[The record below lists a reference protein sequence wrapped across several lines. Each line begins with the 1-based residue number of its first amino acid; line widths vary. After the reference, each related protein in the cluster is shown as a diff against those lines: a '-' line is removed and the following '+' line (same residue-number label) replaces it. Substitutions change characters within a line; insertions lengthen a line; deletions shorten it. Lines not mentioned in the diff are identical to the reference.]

1 MSAVLMEV
9 VDVGPSESNSVA
21 LVENDNV
28 IEELAPAATN
38 PPLSHRILPGT
49 AKGGSARS
57 CGHRLD
63 ERDHVPAE
71 DRVTV
76 EDQMSRRRV
85 EGECFSQLLD
95 DSGGARVEGGV
106 EVKDPSSVVV
116 DDEPA
121 VQDAQRGG
129 WDRKE
134 VHRGDAV

>member
-21 LVENDNV
+21 LGQNDNV
-28 IEELAPAATN
+28 IEKLAPAATN

-49 AKGGSARS
+49 AIGGSARLG
-57 CGHRLD
+57 GHRPD

-71 DRVTV
+71 DRVAV
-76 EDQMSRRRV
+76 EDQMSRRRI

-95 DSGGARVEGGV
+95 DPGGARVEGGV

-129 WDRKE
+129 S
-134 VHRGDAV
+134 GP